1 VTRAIDATHD
11 AALRSWV
18 ESANEPTTDFP
29 VQNLALGV
37 FRAGD
42 GRARPGVA
50 IGDRILDLRAAV
62 ESKDLGGRDAQIVG
76 ACAEEGALNPLL
88 EAGPEQM
95 RALRLAVS
103 RLLCDDTTEGRAA
116 RARATALLVRASG
129 VESLLPV
136 RIGDYSD
143 FYSSIHHA
151 SNVGRMFRPDNPLLP
166 NYKWVPIGYHGRA
179 SSVIPSGQT
188 VHRPSGQTRDDAQDA
203 PVFGPS
209 RRLDYELEVGAVV
222 GRGNALGAPIPIAS
236 ADAHIA
242 GLCLVND
249 WSARDI
255 QTWEYQPLG
264 PFLAKS
270 FATTMSPWL
279 VTLDALAP
287 FRVPL
292 AERAPGDPAPLEHL
306 ADAND
311 RSHGGFAIELT
322 VWLTT
327 ARMRE
332 EGSSPFLVSTGHFE
346 SSVYWTPAQLVAHH
360 TSNGCNLRPGDL
372 LATGTVSGATP
383 ESRGCLLERTW
394 RGTEPLVLP
403 TGETRRFLEDGDEVS
418 MRGRCVRAGFRQIG
432 FGDCRGVISAAPR

>member
-1 VTRAIDATHD
+1 MTSRIDETHD
-11 AALRSWV
+11 PALRSWV
-18 ESANEPTTDFP
+18 DSANEPTTDFP
-29 VQNLALGV
+29 IQNLALGI
-37 FRAGD
+37 FRTSA

-50 IGDRILDLRAAV
+50 IGDRILDLMGAA
-62 ESKDLGGRDAQIVG
+62 ESLLLDGISVKLIA
-76 ACAEEGALNPLL
+76 ACANEGALNPLIA
-88 EAGPEQM
+88 AGREPMQ
-95 RALRLAVS
+95 ALRKALS
-103 RLLCDDTTEGRAA
+103 RLLRDDSSEGRDA
-116 RARATALLVRASG
+116 RARAAALLVPASDA
-129 VESLLPV
+129 EMLLPV

-151 SNVGRMFRPDNPLLP
+151 SNVGRMFRPDNALLP

-179 SSVIPSGQT
+179 SSIVPSEQR
-188 VHRPSGQTRDDAQDA
+188 VYRPLGQTRDDAQAA

-209 RRLDYELEVGAVV
+209 RRLDYELEVGAVI
-222 GRGNALGAPIPIAS
+222 GRGNALGTPIPIAA
-236 ADAHIA
+236 ADTHIA

-270 FATTMSPWL
+270 FATTISPWL
-279 VTLDALAP
+279 VTLDALVP

-292 AERAPGDPAPLEHL
+292 AERPSEDPAPLPYL
-306 ADAND
+306 ADATD
-311 RSHGGFAIELT
+311 RSEGAFAIELT
-322 VWLTT
+322 VWLTS

-332 EGSSPFLVSTGHFE
+332 EGRGPFLVSTGRFE

-372 LATGTVSGATP
+372 LATGTVSGPTP

-394 RGTEPLVLP
+394 RGTEPLTLP

-418 MRGRCVRAGFRQIG
+418 MRGRCERAGFRAIG
-432 FGDCRGVISAAPR
+432 FGDCRGVVSG

>member
-1 VTRAIDATHD
+1 VTRRIDETHD
-11 AALRSWV
+11 PQLRSWV
-18 ESANEPTTDFP
+18 ASANSPSTDFP

-37 FRAGD
+37 FRTND
-42 GRARPGVA
+42 GHARPGVA
-50 IGDRILDLRAAV
+50 IGDQILDLMALV
-62 ESKDLGGRDAQIVG
+62 ESALLAADEARLVE
-76 ACAEEGALNPLL
+76 ACDHESALNPLL

-95 RALRLAVS
+95 RALRSVLS
-103 RLLCDDTTEGRAA
+103 QLLRDDTARGRTARERAA
-116 RARATALLVRASG
+116 TLLVPSSAA
-129 VESLLPV
+129 ELLLPV

-151 SNVGRMFRPDNPLLP
+151 SNVGRMFRPDNALLP

-179 SSVIPSGQT
+179 SSIIPSGQV
-188 VHRPSGQTRDDAQDA
+188 VHRPSGQTRDESQAM

-209 RRLDYELEVGAVV
+209 RRLDYELEIGVII
-222 GRGNALGAPIPIAS
+222 GRGNTLGTSIPIAS

-270 FATTMSPWL
+270 FATSISPWL

-292 AERAPGDPAPLEHL
+292 AERATADPAPLSYL
-306 ADAND
+306 ADASD
-311 RSHGGFAIELT
+311 QSHGGFAIELS
-322 VWLTT
+322 VWLAS

-332 EGSSPFLVSTGHFE
+332 EGRDPHLVSTGQFE

-372 LATGTVSGATP
+372 LATGTVSGPTP

-394 RGTEPLVLP
+394 RGTEPLTLP

-418 MRGRCVRAGFRQIG
+418 MRGRCERAGFRPIG
-432 FGDCRGVISAAPR
+432 FGECRGVVSA